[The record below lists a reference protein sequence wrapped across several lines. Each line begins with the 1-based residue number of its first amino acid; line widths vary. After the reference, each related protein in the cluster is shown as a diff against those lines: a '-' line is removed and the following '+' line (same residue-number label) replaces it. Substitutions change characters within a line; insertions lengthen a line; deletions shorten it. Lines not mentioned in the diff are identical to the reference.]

1 MTPLGVE
8 MTKEGRDRGRV
19 LVLDARSEARGALET
34 RLAEEGYELVDRA
47 AKAIDVIIAHPSIDG
62 WPRSVER
69 LLRDDDDRR
78 LVVVIDELEQGLEA
92 VNELGVDRLA
102 TDLDSVVVAVRQL
115 RGPLMRRPTLETR
128 VRERTATL
136 QQIKAQWEQT
146 FDAVAEPLAV
156 IDDTYRL
163 VRINRAYAAALDR
176 EIVELPGRICHEARK
191 GCPASFATRDEDGRC
206 SGCPVAAT
214 MADGQSRSETLIDS
228 VGRHWLVSAHP
239 VQVEGMPPSI
249 VVQYR
254 DVTRQVREQ
263 AQLSHESKAAALGN
277 LAGAVAHELNS
288 PMTSI
293 MVFSESL
300 ARKTAEGSELN
311 DNALEINEAAR
322 RCRRLIQG
330 LLRFARRPRSGA
342 PTPLSLGQVFDET
355 RPLLEHRLDI
365 AQVELRDELPFD
377 LPRVRGQLADL
388 EHVLVDLLVNALEA
402 CEAGDSITVSAE
414 VVGDQVELVVRDTG
428 RGMSEEL
435 LAQAFEPFFTTKSDG
450 RGTGLGLTTS
460 EALITQMGGE
470 ITLTSTVGDGTRAA
484 VRLPIAE
491 AEQEGR

>member
-1 MTPLGVE
+1 MARR
-8 MTKEGRDRGRV
+8 GRGRARV
-19 LVLDARSEARGALET
+19 LVLDAREDARAELEARLKD
-34 RLAEEGYELVDRA
+34 EGYALVGRDA
-47 AKAIDVIIAHPSIDG
+47 QAEPIDIIVAHPSIDG
-62 WPRSVER
+62 WPRAVER
-69 LLRDDDDRR
+69 LLRDNDRR
-78 LVVVIDELEQGLEA
+78 VVALVDDLAQSCEA
-92 VNELGVDRLA
+92 INELGVDRLA
-102 TDLDSVVVAVRQL
+102 TDRESVVLAVRQL
-115 RGPLMRRPTLETR
+115 RGPLTRRPTLETR
-128 VRERTATL
+128 VRERTAML

-156 IDDTYRL
+156 IDQRYRL
-163 VRINRAYAAALDR
+163 VRSNRAYADALDQ
-176 EIVELPGRICHEARK
+176 EIVELPGKPCYEARR
-191 GCPASFATRDEDGRC
+191 GCLADFPDRDGDGLC
-206 SGCPVAAT
+206 SGCPVPET
-214 MADGQSRSETLIDS
+214 MADGQSRSATLVDS
-228 VGRHWLVSAHP
+228 VERHWLVSAHP
-239 VQVEGMPPSI
+239 VRVEGMPQSI

-342 PTPLSLGQVFDET
+342 MTPLSLGQVFDET

-365 AQVELRDELPFD
+365 AQVALKDELPFD
-377 LPRVRGQLADL
+377 LPRVRGQLADV

-402 CEAGDSITVSAE
+402 CKAEDSITVSAA
-414 VVGDQVELVVRDTG
+414 VVGDQVELVVEDTG
-428 RGMSEEL
+428 QGMDEQV

-470 ITLTSTVGDGTRAA
+470 IKLTSTVDEGTRVA

-491 AEQEGR
+491 DDEERG